1 MMDIQTQSMN
11 DYISLLKRRKY
22 YILIPFLA
30 VVIISAVVAFTLPS
44 IYRSSCKILVE
55 GQQIPSEFVRTT
67 VTTVVEEAIQ
77 TITQQIMS
85 RSKLSEIIK
94 RFNLYEDMR
103 GKRTTGEILGKM
115 RNDIS
120 LNMIGAD
127 VKNPRTGR
135 SSTGTIAFSLSYEG
149 KDPDKVQKVANEL
162 ASLYLE
168 QNLKVR
174 EEMAKTTS
182 GFIEAD
188 LKNMGEYIT
197 QLEEKIAKFKSR
209 HIQSLPEM
217 AWVNSQMVQR
227 LEQELSRIEQEIQAT
242 KERKIYLEGQLAGI
256 NPDLAGI
263 KTPEGRYADPEQRL
277 EYLSAKYTSLKAS
290 LSEKHPDLIKT
301 KKEIEALERDVNLKK
316 RIGIKQNQLE
326 KMKADLV
333 SKEAVLSP
341 KHPDIIKLKRSIEI
355 TGKEISTLL
364 NEIPGSKEIE
374 RKPSNPAY
382 ISLQTQITTAEM
394 DLENLIK
401 VKATTGAKLNNYL
414 KRLELTPRIEKEYRL
429 LTRDY
434 ENARD
439 RYQKTLNKLMEA
451 KTAEAMEKGQKGQKF
466 TIIDPAIYPEKPFK
480 PNRMVIVVIG
490 FILGLGGGI
499 GSGALREFLDDSIR
513 SETELMELTKKPLL
527 AVIPYIETDLD
538 TKRKKYILTITV
550 TALVTCLI
558 LSVLAIHLFYTPLD
572 ILWFKVL
579 RKIG

>member
-1 MMDIQTQSMN
+1 
-11 DYISLLKRRKY
+11 
-22 YILIPFLA
+22 
-30 VVIISAVVAFTLPS
+30 
-44 IYRSSCKILVE
+44 
-55 GQQIPSEFVRTT
+55 
-67 VTTVVEEAIQ
+67 
-77 TITQQIMS
+77 
-85 RSKLSEIIK
+85 
-94 RFNLYEDMR
+94 
-103 GKRTTGEILGKM
+103 
-115 RNDIS
+115 
-120 LNMIGAD
+120 
-127 VKNPRTGR
+127 
-135 SSTGTIAFSLSYEG
+135 
-149 KDPDKVQKVANEL
+149 
-162 ASLYLE
+162 
-168 QNLKVR
+168 
-174 EEMAKTTS
+174 
-182 GFIEAD
+182 
-188 LKNMGEYIT
+188 
-197 QLEEKIAKFKSR
+197 LEEKIAKFKSR